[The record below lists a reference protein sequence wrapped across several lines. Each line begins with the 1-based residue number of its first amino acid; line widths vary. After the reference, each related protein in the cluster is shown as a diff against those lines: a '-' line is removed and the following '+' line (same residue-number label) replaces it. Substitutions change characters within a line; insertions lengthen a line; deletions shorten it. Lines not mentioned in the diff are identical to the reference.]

1 MELPDGQLGEAGSLA
16 LLKEMLSNLVAEVVG
31 FNELET
37 QAWWRVIWNV
47 VMCCLY
53 FEMRTYIFKF

>member
-1 MELPDGQLGEAGSLA
+1 MELPDGQLGESGSLA

-37 QAWWRVIWNV
+37 QAW
-47 VMCCLY
+47 
-53 FEMRTYIFKF
+53 